1 MLALFALGVMSLVW
15 MAVIAVVIFAEKLL
29 PAGETFARVFAVAL
43 LAGGIWVAAA
53 PASVP
58 GLVQP
63 DSPAAQRARDRM
75 MGMSPAMKPMTPMKP
90 KPQPVPRM
98 RSSMPDGSKP

>member
-1 MLALFALGVMSLVW
+1 
-15 MAVIAVVIFAEKLL
+15 VIFAEKLL
-29 PAGETFARVFAVAL
+29 PAGEMFARVFAVAL
-43 LAGGIWVAAA
+43 VAGGIWVAAA

-75 MGMSPAMKPMTPMKP
+75 MGMSPQMKPMTPM